1 MRLQINNGL
10 QDTAAAD
17 TVLITGP
24 PVRQQQASAGRNE
37 EIEDTEVCIQVHQGA

>member
-24 PVRQQQASAGRNE
+24 SARQQQASAGRNE
-37 EIEDTEVCIQVHQGA
+37 ENRGHGGVDSGTSGA